1 MKFKKAISLLLVG
14 AIVSSLMVGCG
25 KEIDT
30 SEDLNDLGKK
40 SIINAESYDYKKLD
54 TIDNS
59 TYTIPKYERVK
70 ICGRVESINTIDDDK
85 VFEICLEDNNS
96 TPYPLYINIPKHM
109 VDVKFKEGDM
119 ITVYGTFQ
127 GLLEKD
133 VKHWAING
141 YFIELGDTTD
151 KEIGKEKATK
161 EKQVDKNVEN
171 KEDKTK
177 VNTKEKQENKNEIT
191 KNKEETKKSKT
202 KKTEKQN
209 TKKENK
215 DEEIKVKKEQ
225 QDKTDEIYDEDD
237 NSQTCVVCGEFVPV
251 SSMCECDGTIHHE
264 YCKHHMYHCPNCRR
278 KSTSDPYVYG
288 CAWCGWTSDEKEYDV
303 DTTDDGEDIED

>member
-1 MKFKKAISLLLVG
+1 MKINKVIILLLIG
-14 AIVSSLMVGCG
+14 CLASTMLVGCSKKSNDNEANSKIENVLENTFG
-25 KEIDT
+25 NTGEVKEDT
-30 SEDLNDLGKK
+30 SKEDKK
-40 SIINAESYDYKKLD
+40 
-54 TIDNS
+54 
-59 TYTIPKYERVK
+59 
-70 ICGRVESINTIDDDK
+70 DK
-85 VFEICLEDNNS
+85 
-96 TPYPLYINIPKHM
+96 
-109 VDVKFKEGDM
+109 
-119 ITVYGTFQ
+119 
-127 GLLEKD
+127 
-133 VKHWAING
+133 
-141 YFIELGDTTD
+141 
-151 KEIGKEKATK
+151 
-161 EKQVDKNVEN
+161 

-264 YCKHHMYHCPNCRR
+264 YCKHHIYHCPNCRR

-288 CAWCGWTSDEKEYDV
+288 CAWCGWTSDEEEYDV
-303 DTTDDGEDIED
+303 DTTDNDGEDIED